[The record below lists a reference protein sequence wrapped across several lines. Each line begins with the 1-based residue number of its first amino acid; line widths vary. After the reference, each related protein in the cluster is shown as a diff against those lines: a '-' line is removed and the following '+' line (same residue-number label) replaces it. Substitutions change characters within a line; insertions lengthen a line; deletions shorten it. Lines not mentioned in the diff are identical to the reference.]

1 MPGVLGPTLQEAA
14 RRFGDRPALVAAD
27 GWPVSYAELDRLA
40 DEAAVG
46 LAARGVR
53 AGEVVVLALPSTPEY
68 LVAYL
73 GAARLG
79 AVTAGVNPS
88 LAPAER
94 ARLVELADPALVL
107 ATRALGAGLP
117 ADAAVEEVEAGDHAG
132 AVLAEVRGWA
142 ATDRGAGRRPPEAPD
157 DPDHPVAVVFTSGTT
172 GTPKG
177 AVFTNRQLEAIV
189 EIDTGGTWD
198 GGGAMLASTQLAHV
212 GAMTKLAWYL
222 RRGTTQVLLHRWRAG
237 DALRAISEHRMASV
251 GGVAPQIGL
260 LLRHPDL
267 DATDLSSVQAL
278 IVGGGPSPPALV
290 EEARRRFDAAYSIR
304 YSSTESGG
312 VGTGTAF
319 DAPDAEALHTVGRPR
334 AGIEADV
341 RAAEGQPVAAGE
353 VGEVWLRSGATM
365 ARYWG
370 DPAATAD
377 VLAAEGW
384 LRTGDLGRFDEAGCL
399 VLAGR
404 RKEMFIRGGYNVF
417 PVEVEAVLGTH
428 PGVADLAVVPRPDPV
443 MGEVGV
449 AVVVPRD
456 PTAPPTLDDL
466 RAHAEGR
473 LASWKLPE
481 HLRVADV
488 LPLTPMQKLDRRSL
502 AEAEADAAAAAS
514 EPDGDQRASGGEPP
528 RA

>member
-1 MPGVLGPTLQEAA
+1 MPDVLGPNLREAA

-40 DEAAVG
+40 DEAAAG
-46 LAARGVR
+46 LAARGV
-53 AGEVVVLALPSTPEY
+53 AVGDVVVLALPSTPEY

-73 GAARLG
+73 GASRLG

-94 ARLVELADPALVL
+94 AALVELADPALVL
-107 ATRALGAGLP
+107 TTAALAEGVP
-117 ADAAVEEVEAGDHAG
+117 ADAPAEQVEVGEHVG
-132 AVLAEVRGWA
+132 AVLAEVRAWA
-142 ATDRGAGRRPPEAPD
+142 SRPGGAAPAEAPD
-157 DPDHPVAVVFTSGTT
+157 HPDHPVAVVFTSGTT

-177 AVFTNRQLEAIV
+177 AVFTNRQLAAVV
-189 EIDTGGTWD
+189 EIDTGGAWD

-237 DALRAISEHRMASV
+237 DALRAISEHRMAAV

-267 DATDLSSVQAL
+267 DSTDLSSVQAL

-312 VGTGTAF
+312 VGTGTAL

-334 AGIEADV
+334 AGVEAILRDEDG
-341 RAAEGQPVAAGE
+341 RPVAAGE

-365 ARYWG
+365 ARYWD

-377 VLAAEGW
+377 VLVADGW

-456 PTAPPTLDDL
+456 PAAPPSLDDL
-466 RAHAEGR
+466 RGHAEGR
-473 LASWKLPE
+473 LATWKLPE
-481 HLRVADV
+481 HLRVADA

-502 AEAEADAAAAAS
+502 AAAEAAATAS
-514 EPDGDQRASGGEPP
+514 EADGVQRASGGDPP

>member
-1 MPGVLGPTLQEAA
+1 MPDVLGPTLREAA

-40 DEAAVG
+40 DEAAAG
-46 LAARGVR
+46 LAARGV
-53 AGEVVVLALPSTPEY
+53 AVGDVVVLALPSTPEY
-68 LVAYL
+68 VAAYL

-79 AVTAGVNPS
+79 AVTAGINPS

-94 ARLVELADPALVL
+94 AALVELADPALVL
-107 ATRALGAGLP
+107 TTAALAEGVP
-117 ADAAVEEVEAGDHAG
+117 ADAPAEQVEVGDHVDG
-132 AVLAEVRGWA
+132 VLAEVRGWA
-142 ATDRGAGRRPPEAPD
+142 TAAGATEVAADDDLDR
-157 DPDHPVAVVFTSGTT
+157 PVAIVFTSGTT
-172 GTPKG
+172 GSPKG
-177 AVFTNRQLEAIV
+177 AVFTGRQLAAV
-189 EIDTGGTWD
+189 VAIDTGGAWD

-237 DALRAISEHRMASV
+237 DALRAISEHRMAAV

-334 AGIEADV
+334 AGVEAVV
-341 RAAEGQPVAAGE
+341 RDEDGRPVAAGE
-353 VGEVWLRSGATM
+353 VGQVWLRSGATM
-365 ARYWG
+365 ARYWA
-370 DPAATAD
+370 DPAATAA
-377 VLAAEGW
+377 VLVAEGW

-456 PTAPPTLDDL
+456 PAAPPTLDDL

-473 LASWKLPE
+473 LATWKLPE
-481 HLRVADV
+481 HLRVADA

-502 AEAEADAAAAAS
+502 ADAEAAAAS
-514 EPDGDQRASGGEPP
+514 EADGVQPASGGDPP